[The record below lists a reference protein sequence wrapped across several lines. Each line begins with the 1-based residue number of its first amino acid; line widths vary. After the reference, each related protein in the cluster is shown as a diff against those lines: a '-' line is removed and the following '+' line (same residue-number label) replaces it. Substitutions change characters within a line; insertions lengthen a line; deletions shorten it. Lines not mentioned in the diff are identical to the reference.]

1 MLREMEAV
9 HCWGIWRGRI
19 TPTRAPKNNQVSVD
33 GINVSM
39 ENYDYKSFI
48 LGMQCK
54 YAFFKTIKQKRTI
67 VYGLI
72 ANFAL
77 NRYGSGTY
85 TYQKFSFEN
94 GNGTLS
100 RRTNYFGIEITYS
113 IFNKIKNE
121 IQNP

>member
-1 MLREMEAV
+1 M
-9 HCWGIWRGRI
+9 
-19 TPTRAPKNNQVSVD
+19 D
-33 GINVSM
+33 GTKHQQGLQKTTKLAWTVLMFQWKIMIINLL
-39 ENYDYKSFI
+39 F

-94 GNGTLS
+94 GNGKLS

-113 IFNKIKNE
+113 IFNKLKNE